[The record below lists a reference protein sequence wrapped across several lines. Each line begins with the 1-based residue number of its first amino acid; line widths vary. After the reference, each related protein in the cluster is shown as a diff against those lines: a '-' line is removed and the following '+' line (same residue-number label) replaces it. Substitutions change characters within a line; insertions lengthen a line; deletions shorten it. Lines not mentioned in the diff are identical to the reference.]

1 MEMSSEAVAISI
13 VSATKPAP
21 ASRFKS
27 AHMMRFKVVS
37 RELANIVCIFF
48 GSEESTKFG
57 AL

>member
-1 MEMSSEAVAISI
+1 MSSEAVAISI